1 MEAAVIDKIVALTPP
16 TMIEVGGLQYS
27 SKSLSRVN
35 PPVIG
40 DIDVFTLNGLLD
52 LLSSKFEL
60 ASPDNYLVH
69 VVGPA
74 QVRVVSRVSDEYK
87 QRTIAIEA
95 AVLKGDR
102 DYTYGQFLDQE
113 VAIIGLQSCFV
124 PNATDPEVGKTT
136 AGGDIDYVLKM
147 VASLTCE
154 DKLQV
159 EDTGISQNVTVKNAI
174 APGITDVASIKPRVS
189 LAPYRTFREV
199 EQPKSDFV
207 LRVNRGPKGMPQ
219 VGLFEADG
227 GAWKMD
233 AIHNVR
239 DYLKAQLP
247 DWTIV
252 A

>member
-1 MEAAVIDKIVALTPP
+1 MEAAVVDKIVALAPP
-16 TMIEVGGLQYS
+16 VLSEIGELKYS
-27 SKSLSRVN
+27 SKPLTRIN
-35 PPVIG
+35 PPVVG
-40 DIDVFTLNGLLD
+40 DIDVFTLDGLLE
-52 LLSSKFEL
+52 LLSGKFEG
-60 ASPDNYLVH
+60 ATRDDYLIH
-69 VVGPA
+69 VLGPA
-74 QVRVVSRVSDEYK
+74 TVRVLSRVSDAYA
-87 QRTIAIEA
+87 QRTCVIEA

-102 DYTYGQFLDQE
+102 GYTYGQFLDQE

-124 PNATDPEVGKTT
+124 PNATDPETGRTN
-136 AGGDIDYVLKM
+136 AGGDIDYVLKT

-159 EDTGISQNVTVKNAI
+159 EDNGLNQSVTVKNAI

-207 LRVNRGPKGMPQ
+207 LRVNRGPKGMPM

-227 GAWKMD
+227 GAWQMD

>member
-1 MEAAVIDKIVALTPP
+1 MEAAVIDKIVALTAPVLSE
-16 TMIEVGGLQYS
+16 IGGLQYS
-27 SKSLSRVN
+27 SKPLSRIN

-40 DIDVFTLNGLLD
+40 DIDVFTLDGLLE
-52 LLSSKFEL
+52 LVSSKFEMVR
-60 ASPDNYLVH
+60 AENYLIH

-74 QVRVVSRVSDEYK
+74 MVRVLSRFSDQYA
-87 QRTIAIEA
+87 QRTVAIEA

-102 DYTYGQFLDQE
+102 GYTYGQFLDQE

-124 PNATDPEVGKTT
+124 PNATDLEAGKTN
-136 AGGDIDYVLKM
+136 AGGDIDYVLKT
-147 VASLTCE
+147 VSSLKCE

-159 EDTGISQNVTVKNAI
+159 EDTGLSQNVTVNNAI
-174 APGITDVASIKPRVS
+174 APGMTDVVSIKPRVS

-219 VGLFEADG
+219 VGLFESDG
-227 GAWKMD
+227 GAWQMD

>member
-1 MEAAVIDKIVALTPP
+1 MEAAVVDKIVALATPVQFE
-16 TMIEVGGLQYS
+16 IDGLQYS
-27 SKSLSRVN
+27 SKSLVRVN
-35 PPVIG
+35 PPIIN
-40 DIDVFTLNGLLD
+40 DIDVFTLNGLLE
-52 LLSSKFEL
+52 LVTSKFEL
-60 ASPDNYLVH
+60 VSPEKYMIH

-74 QVRVVSRVSDEYK
+74 QVRVLSRTSDAYA
-87 QRTIAIEA
+87 QRTCPVDA

-124 PNATDPEVGKTT
+124 PGQ
-136 AGGDIDYVLKM
+136 GDIDYVLKT

-159 EDTGISQNVTVKNAI
+159 EDNGLNQSVTVKNAI

>member
-1 MEAAVIDKIVALTPP
+1 MEAGVVDKIVALTPVQ
-16 TMIEVGGLQYS
+16 MIEVGGLQYS
-27 SKSLSRVN
+27 SKNLVRVN
-35 PPVIG
+35 PPTIS
-40 DIDVFTLNGLLD
+40 DIDVFTLDGLLD
-52 LLSSKFEL
+52 LLRSKFEMVT
-60 ASPDNYLVH
+60 PEDYLVH
-69 VVGPA
+69 VVAPA
-74 QVRVVSRVSDEYK
+74 TVRVLTRTSDSYK
-87 QRTIAIEA
+87 QRTCAIEA
-95 AVLKGDR
+95 AVLTGDR
-102 DYTYGQFLDQE
+102 QYTYGQFLDQE

-124 PNATDPEVGKTT
+124 PNAADPEAVKTN
-136 AGGDIDYVLKM
+136 AGGDIDYVLKT

-159 EDTGISQNVTVKNAI
+159 EDNGLSQDVTVKNAI
-174 APGITDVASIKPRVS
+174 APGITDVAKIKPRVS

-239 DYLKAQLP
+239 DYLKAELP